1 MSRAMLS
8 IPFLGLVLGLAF
20 SLAGG
25 GAWAQPSAP
34 GVILS
39 EARVAEVADRVEALG
54 TLRANESV
62 TITASV
68 TETLSAI
75 HFEDGQQVAAG
86 EVLVEMTSREQHAR
100 LEEAQA
106 RLAEAEQQYQRV
118 KSLEATGSASASLLD
133 ERRRDLRAARATLAA
148 IESQLA
154 DRLIKAP
161 FAGVVGLRNIS
172 LGALVEPGD
181 VITTLDDDRS
191 MKLDFPV
198 PSLFLPSLRP
208 GLAIEARSPA
218 LGDRGFNGEVSS
230 IASRVDPVTRTV
242 QVRARIEN
250 PERELRP
257 GLLMQV
263 ELLRDPRKAVLVPE
277 AAILQ
282 RGAEHAVLVVE
293 EGADGEEIA
302 RRRTVQVGLRRPGE
316 VEILAGLSAGER
328 VITHGADKA
337 RPGQPVQILAIDDG
351 SRPLS
356 ELLAQ
361 PAAEGADEPLERT
374 P

>member
-1 MSRAMLS
+1 MSMMKRVIAILCL
-8 IPFLGLVLGLAF
+8 IAGLV
-20 SLAGG
+20 AGR
-25 GAWAQPSAP
+25 AWAQPDQPQAP

-39 EARVAEVADRVEALG
+39 EARTETIADRVEALG

-62 TITASV
+62 TITATV

-75 HFEDGQQVAAG
+75 HFDDGQRVAAG
-86 EVLVEMTSREQHAR
+86 DILVEMTSREQHAR

-106 RLAEAEQQYQRV
+106 RLAEAEQQYERV
-118 KSLEATGSASASLLD
+118 KSLEASGSASASLLD

-161 FAGVVGLRNIS
+161 FDGVVGLRDIS

-181 VITTLDDDRS
+181 AITTLDDDRV

-198 PSLFLPSLRP
+198 PSLFLPSLVP
-208 GLAIEARSPA
+208 GLAIEAQASA
-218 LGDRGFNGEVSS
+218 LGGRTFAGEVASVS
-230 IASRVDPVTRTV
+230 SRVDPVTRSV
-242 QVRARIEN
+242 QVRALIDN
-250 PERELRP
+250 PERLLRP
-257 GLLMQV
+257 GLLMRV
-263 ELLRDPRKAVLVPE
+263 ELLRDPREAVMVPE

-282 RGAEHAVLVVE
+282 RGREQTLLVVE
-293 EGADGEEIA
+293 EDAEGRMMA
-302 RRRTVQVGLRRPGE
+302 RRRSVRVGLRRPGE
-316 VEILAGLSAGER
+316 VEIVAGLSPGER

-337 RPGQPVQILAIDDG
+337 RADQPVRVGAIDDG

-356 ELLAQ
+356 ELIAQ
-361 PAAEGADEPLERT
+361 PAEANGQDTERM

>member
-1 MSRAMLS
+1 MSL
-8 IPFLGLVLGLAF
+8 LLVAA
-20 SLAGG
+20 SVS
-25 GAWAQPSAP
+25 AQPQAP

-39 EARVAEVADRVEALG
+39 EARVAQVADRVEALG

-62 TITASV
+62 TMTATV

-75 HFEDGQQVAAG
+75 HFNDGQRVEAG
-86 EVLVEMTSREQHAR
+86 DILVEMTSREQHAR

-106 RLAEAEQQYQRV
+106 RLSEAEQQYERV

-161 FAGVVGLRNIS
+161 FDGVVGLRNIS

-181 VITTLDDDRS
+181 VITTLDDDRV

-198 PSLFLPSLRP
+198 PSLFLPSLVP
-208 GLAIEARSPA
+208 GLTIEAQAPA
-218 LGDRGFNGEVSS
+218 LGDQAFDGEVASVS
-230 IASRVDPVTRTV
+230 SRVDPVTRSV
-242 QVRARIEN
+242 QVRALIEN
-250 PERELRP
+250 PERQLRP
-257 GLLMQV
+257 GLLMRV
-263 ELLRDPRKAVLVPE
+263 ELLRDPREALMVPE

-282 RGAEHAVLVVE
+282 RGGEHAVLVVDE
-293 EGADGEEIA
+293 HADGQMVA
-302 RRRTVQVGLRRPGE
+302 QRREVQVGLRRPGE
-316 VEILAGLSAGER
+316 VEIVTGLSPGER

-337 RPGQPVQILAIDDG
+337 RPGQPVQVRAIDDG

-356 ELLAQ
+356 ELIAQ
-361 PAAEGADEPLERT
+361 PVESTAGEMERM

>member
-1 MSRAMLS
+1 MSRSTLS
-8 IPFLGLVLGLAF
+8 FVFLCLV
-20 SLAGG
+20 AGNG
-25 GAWAQPSAP
+25 WAQPQAP

-39 EARVAEVADRVEALG
+39 EAGLATVADRVEALG

-62 TITASV
+62 TITATV

-75 HFEDGQQVAAG
+75 HFEDGQQVSAG
-86 EVLVEMTSREQHAR
+86 DVLVEMTSREQHAR

-106 RLAEAEQQYQRV
+106 RLAEAEQQYERV

-161 FAGVVGLRNIS
+161 FDGVVGLRNIS

-198 PSLFLPSLRP
+198 PSLFLPSLKP
-208 GLAIEARSPA
+208 GLTIEARSPA
-218 LGDRGFNGEVSS
+218 LGNRSFVGEVSS
-230 IASRVDPVTRTV
+230 VASRVDPVTRTV
-242 QVRARIEN
+242 QVRARIDN
-250 PERELRP
+250 PERQLRP

-263 ELLRDPRKAVLVPE
+263 ELLRDPREAVMVPE

-282 RGAEHAVLVVE
+282 RGPEHAVLVVE
-293 EGADGEEIA
+293 EEAGGEMVAQRREI
-302 RRRTVQVGLRRPGE
+302 RVGLRRPGE
-316 VEILAGLSAGER
+316 AEVLSGLTAGER

-337 RPGQPVQILAIDDG
+337 RPGQPVQVLAVDDG
-351 SRPLS
+351 SRPLRD
-356 ELLAQ
+356 LLAQ
-361 PAAEGADEPLERT
+361 PADHNGEEMERI